1 MIVRARFGGVM
12 YGPAPATVITVV
24 SGLPRS
30 GTSLMMQM
38 LAAGG
43 MAALTDGERQADTD
57 NPRGYYEWERIKL
70 LPREPGCIAE
80 AEGKVVKIISQL
92 LFALP
97 PGRDY
102 KIIFMVR
109 PVAEVVASQ
118 AEMIRRRG
126 TTGPALP
133 EAAMIAGLQAHLNQM
148 RAWVKNKP
156 NLTVCDVEYHAVL
169 REPRATAEAVQS
181 YLERQ
186 LDTEA
191 MARQVD
197 PSLFRNRSPD
207 YQQQP
212 QE

>member
-1 MIVRARFGGVM
+1 
-12 YGPAPATVITVV
+12 VITVV

-43 MAALTDGERQADTD
+43 IVALTDGERQADTD

-70 LPREPGCIAE
+70 LPREPGCMAE
-80 AEGKVVKIISQL
+80 VEGKVVKVISQL

-97 PGRDY
+97 PAHDY

-109 PVAEVVASQ
+109 PLAEVVASQ

-133 EAAMIAGLQAHLNQM
+133 EAAMIAGLQAHLNQV

-156 NLTVCDVEYHAVL
+156 NLTVCDIEYHAVL
-169 REPRATAEAVQS
+169 REPRATAEAVQR
-181 YLERQ
+181 YLELP

-197 PSLFRNRSPD
+197 PALFRNRSAG
-207 YQQQP
+207 YQQRP
-212 QE
+212 Q